1 MSPNSAPKSVGVH
14 VYGSGR
20 VNQFLLNI
28 IKSERCIMRG
38 LRSWIGVGMISY
50 LDDWVLV
57 KLNDTVNGLRYLD
70 LLMKEVK
77 WRGLL
82 EGGIN
87 FSA

>member
-1 MSPNSAPKSVGVH
+1 MSPNSALKSVGVH